1 MLSSLLVAVAGWG
14 SECGVGHERDG
25 VGACIK
31 CKPGTHNAV
40 SAALRPPAAL
50 GPAREAR
57 VSQALS
63 LRKMCRNSYYA

>member
-40 SAALRPPAAL
+40 SAARPAT
-50 GPAREAR
+50 ARSGLCA
-57 VSQALS
+57 
-63 LRKMCRNSYYA
+63 